1 MLSSEPTKNIRGF
14 FCKRLFFLLFLP
26 QTIKQT
32 STFMNKQRVY
42 IERNLHSKSGNIIWK
57 IISTEGGL
65 SKWIADEVVEEDG
78 KFRFMWGDPYGS
90 HEVREAKI
98 MEVVKGEYIKIMWED
113 ETDPEAVIELRMTR
127 NDITGDFV
135 LHVTDWAE
143 PDDVESLEDI
153 WDQNFEQLHRT
164 CGL

>member
-1 MLSSEPTKNIRGF
+1 
-14 FCKRLFFLLFLP
+14 
-26 QTIKQT
+26 
-32 STFMNKQRVY
+32 
-42 IERNLHSKSGNIIWK
+42 
-57 IISTEGGL
+57 
-65 SKWIADEVVEEDG
+65 
-78 KFRFMWGDPYGS
+78 
-90 HEVREAKI
+90 

-143 PDDVESLEDI
+143 PDDVDSLEDI